1 MRRNKRTT
9 SPSAA
14 YIYMSVAGLCMAS
27 MSLEAQNKSAKKPNI
42 LVILSDDMG
51 YSDIGCFGSEIKTPN
66 LDRLAKNGIKFT
78 QFYNTARCSPSRAS
92 LLTGLYPHEANMG
105 NLASENYPEPGYG
118 DDLSKNSVT
127 LAQILKKEGYA
138 TYMTGKW
145 HIAKDIAP
153 TGNKQNWPLQRGFD
167 RYFGTL
173 NGSGNYY
180 DPGTLI
186 SNNTFVP
193 PGKNFYYTDAI
204 SDTTVKFI
212 RQNPKNQPF
221 FFYVAY
227 TAAHWPLHA
236 PEKEVAKYKGK
247 YDIGWDSLRVL
258 RFNKLKQLGIISS
271 NCVLSKR
278 SVEVPAWKDE
288 PMKAW
293 QVRRMEVYAAMID
306 IMDQG
311 IGRIITALEEKG
323 ELENTAIFFMQD
335 NGGCAEPQGSDQPEI
350 PPTAEQLVL
359 KPTSYDSINL
369 SKKPLY
375 TRDGRFVRSG
385 RGVMAGNADAWIA
398 YGPEWA
404 NASNT
409 PYRNY
414 KQYVH
419 QGGIASP
426 LLVHWPQGTPT
437 KGMIS
442 GQLSHLIDI
451 VPTCLE
457 ITGAKYPAVFDNNA
471 IQPLEGISLVPA
483 FKSKTTSR
491 EFIFWEHSANRA
503 IRMGDWKL
511 VARVKNQKK
520 FTPEDEN
527 AWELYDL
534 SKDPSETNDLALTYP
549 DRLKEMAEKW
559 EKEAIRIKAK
569 PWPWNNGAKPKQI
582 K

>member
-1 MRRNKRTT
+1 
-9 SPSAA
+9 
-14 YIYMSVAGLCMAS
+14 
-27 MSLEAQNKSAKKPNI
+27 
-42 LVILSDDMG
+42 MG

-66 LDRLAKNGIKFT
+66 LDRLANNGVRFT

-105 NLASENYPEPGYG
+105 HLATENYPEPGYG
-118 DDLSKNSVT
+118 DDLSKNAVT
-127 LAQILKKEGYA
+127 LAQILKGGGYA

-145 HIAKDIAP
+145 HIAKDFSLN
-153 TGNKQNWPLQRGFD
+153 GKKKNWPLQRGFD

-173 NGSGNYY
+173 NGSGSYY

-212 RQNPKNQPF
+212 RQHPKDKPF

-247 YDIGWDSLRVL
+247 YDTGWDSLRIL
-258 RFNKLKQLGIISS
+258 RFNRLKKIGIISS
-271 NCVLSKR
+271 NCLLSNR
-278 SVEVPAWKDE
+278 SVEVSAWKDE

-306 IMDQG
+306 VMDQG
-311 IGRIITALEEKG
+311 IGRIITALEERG
-323 ELENTAIFFMQD
+323 ELENTIIFYMQD
-335 NGGCAEPQGSDQPEI
+335 NGGCAEPQGSDTPET
-350 PPTAEQLVL
+350 PLTAEQKIL
-359 KPTSYDSINL
+359 KPFSYDSINL
-369 SKKPLY
+369 SKKPVY
-375 TRDGRFVRSG
+375 SREGRYLRGG
-385 RGVMAGNADAWIA
+385 RGVMAGDADTWMA

-404 NASNT
+404 NVSNT
-409 PYRNY
+409 PYRMY

-426 LLVHWPQGTPT
+426 LLVHWPAGITNKGLIT
-437 KGMIS
+437 K
-442 GQLSHLIDI
+442 QLSHLIDI
-451 VPTCLE
+451 VPTCLA
-457 ITGAKYPAVFDNNA
+457 ITGIPYPKVFDGNS
-471 IQPLEGISLVPA
+471 IQPPEGVSLLPA
-483 FKSKTTSR
+483 FENKPIPR
-491 EFIFWEHSANRA
+491 EFLFWEHSANCA

-511 VARVKNQKK
+511 VAKVNRQKK
-520 FTPEDEN
+520 FTPADEN
-527 AWELYDL
+527 RWELYNL
-534 SKDPSETNDLALTYP
+534 GADPAETNDLAQKHP
-549 DRLKEMAEKW
+549 EKVKEMAVRW
-559 EKEAIRIKAK
+559 EKEALRTRAK
-569 PWPWNNGAKPKQI
+569 PWPWGI

>member
-1 MRRNKRTT
+1 MRTNHI
-9 SPSAA
+9 A
-14 YIYMSVAGLCMAS
+14 ISVAGQI
-27 MSLEAQNKSAKKPNI
+27 SLSLAGICIGNLPLKAQKAQAQRPNI

-51 YSDIGCFGSEIKTPN
+51 YSDLGCFGSEINTPN
-66 LDRLAKNGIKFT
+66 LDRLANNGVRFT

-92 LLTGLYPHEANMG
+92 LLTGLYPHQANMG
-105 NLASENYPEPGYG
+105 HLASENYTEPGYG

-127 LAQILKKEGYA
+127 LAQVLKTAGYA

-145 HIAKDIAP
+145 HIAKDISP
-153 TGNKQNWPLQRGFD
+153 NGNKENWPLQRGFD

-173 NGSGNYY
+173 NGSGSYY

-212 RQNPKNQPF
+212 RQHPKDKPF

-247 YDIGWDSLRVL
+247 YDIGWDSLRIL
-258 RFNKLKQLGIISS
+258 RFNKLKKLGIISS

-306 IMDQG
+306 VMDQG
-311 IGRIITALEEKG
+311 IGRIISALEEKG
-323 ELENTAIFFMQD
+323 ELENTVIFFMQD
-335 NGGCAEPQGSDQPEI
+335 NGGCAEPQGSEQPEI
-350 PPTAEQLVL
+350 PPTEPQLVL

-369 SKKPLY
+369 NKKPAY

-385 RGVMAGNADAWIA
+385 RGVMAGDANAWMA

-404 NASNT
+404 NVSNT
-409 PYRNY
+409 PYRMY

-426 LLVHWPQGTPT
+426 LIVHWP
-437 KGMIS
+437 KGNIKK
-442 GQLSHLIDI
+442 GLITRQLSHLIDI

-457 ITGAKYPAVFDNNA
+457 ITGAKYPTVFNDNT
-471 IQPLEGISLVPA
+471 IQPLEGLSQVPA
-483 FKSKTTSR
+483 LRNQTVKR
-491 EFIFWEHSANRA
+491 EYLFWEHSANRA

-511 VARVKNQKK
+511 VAMVRSQKK
-520 FTPEDEN
+520 FTLADEN
-527 AWELYDL
+527 VWELYDL
-534 SKDPSETNDLALTYP
+534 NNDPSESINLAQKFP
-549 DRLKEMAEKW
+549 GKVKEMAAKW
-559 EKEAIRIKAK
+559 EAEAMRTKAK
-569 PWPWNNGAKPKQI
+569 PWPWEKFVQKN
-582 K
+582 

>member
-1 MRRNKRTT
+1 MRTNHI
-9 SPSAA
+9 A
-14 YIYMSVAGLCMAS
+14 ISVAGQI
-27 MSLEAQNKSAKKPNI
+27 SLSLAGICFGNLPLKAQKAQAQRPNI

-51 YSDIGCFGSEIKTPN
+51 YSDLGCFGSEINTPN
-66 LDRLAKNGIKFT
+66 LDRLANNGVRFT

-92 LLTGLYPHEANMG
+92 LLTGLYPHQANMG
-105 NLASENYPEPGYG
+105 HLASENYTEPGYG

-127 LAQILKKEGYA
+127 LAQVLKTAGYA

-145 HIAKDIAP
+145 HIAKDISP
-153 TGNKQNWPLQRGFD
+153 NGNKENWPLQRGFD

-173 NGSGNYY
+173 NGSGSYY

-212 RQNPKNQPF
+212 RQHPKDKPF

-247 YDIGWDSLRVL
+247 YDIGWDSLRIL
-258 RFNKLKQLGIISS
+258 RFNKLKKLGIISS

-306 IMDQG
+306 VMDQG
-311 IGRIITALEEKG
+311 IGRIISALEEKG
-323 ELENTAIFFMQD
+323 ELENTVIFFMQD
-335 NGGCAEPQGSDQPEI
+335 NGGCAEPQGSEQPEI
-350 PPTAEQLVL
+350 PPTEAQLVL

-369 SKKPLY
+369 NKKPAY

-385 RGVMAGNADAWIA
+385 RGVMAGDANAWMA

-404 NASNT
+404 NVSNT
-409 PYRNY
+409 PYRMY

-426 LLVHWPQGTPT
+426 LIVHWP
-437 KGMIS
+437 KGNIKK
-442 GQLSHLIDI
+442 GLITRQLSHLIDI

-457 ITGAKYPAVFDNNA
+457 ITGAKYPTVFNNNT
-471 IQPLEGISLVPA
+471 IQPLEGLSQVPA
-483 FKSKTTSR
+483 LRNQTVKR
-491 EFIFWEHSANRA
+491 EYLFWEHSANRA

-511 VARVKNQKK
+511 VAMVRSQKK
-520 FTPEDEN
+520 FTLADEN
-527 AWELYDL
+527 VWELYDL
-534 SKDPSETNDLALTYP
+534 ANDPSESINLAQKFP
-549 DRLKEMAEKW
+549 GKVKEMAAKW
-559 EKEAIRIKAK
+559 EAEALRTKAK
-569 PWPWNNGAKPKQI
+569 PWPWEKFVQKN
-582 K
+582 